1 MEYNIPIK
9 KEAYYLS
16 MLKAVNWS
24 LKLSKFQMEIIC
36 IILEDENKILTTD
49 LRKLIRDITGKG
61 IATTNNYI
69 KKLKDRQILLESDEG
84 LVLNQMILSLIND
97 KEVTIRFNIN

>member
-1 MEYNIPIK
+1 MEYNIPINTK
-9 KEAYYLS
+9 DYHLA
-16 MLKAVNWS
+16 MLKTMNCF

-69 KKLKDRQILLESDEG
+69 KKLKDKKVLLETEEG
-84 LVLNQMILSLIND
+84 MVLNSTILNVMED
-97 KEVTIRFNIN
+97 KEVIIRFKIN